1 MSDLARGLGVN
12 KAAAVARVG
21 GLAAV
26 LLAASLGAGC
36 SYFSDD
42 AKPDAMYGGTPA
54 EAPDNAAFPDLRD
67 VPDTRPQT
75 TPLNEREGIAD
86 GLVADRDK
94 AYHSDNV
101 LRGGT
106 EPPAPAPVVAK
117 PTPVPAL
124 DGVSKDPALDKQ
136 SLYEAAPTLP
146 MPGRGG
152 HNDIGAVMKTA
163 AIDEAVESE
172 TLAGDGAAASS
183 EETGAQAS
191 EGPEV
196 TAVPTKKVT
205 VKPAVGG
212 QP

>member
-1 MSDLARGLGVN
+1 MSDLARGRGVN

-42 AKPDAMYGGTPA
+42 AKPDAMYGGSPA
-54 EAPDNAAFPDLRD
+54 EAPAGAAFPDLRD
-67 VPDTRPQT
+67 D
-75 TPLNEREGIAD
+75 
-86 GLVADRDK
+86 
-94 AYHSDNV
+94 V

-152 HNDIGAVMKTA
+152 HHDIGAVMKTA
-163 AIDEAVESE
+163 AVEVPESE
-172 TLAGDGAAASS
+172 AAAGDEAAAST
-183 EETGAQAS
+183 EETGAPAS

-205 VKPAVGG
+205 VKPVVGAR
-212 QP
+212 P

>member
-1 MSDLARGLGVN
+1 MSDLARGRGVN

-42 AKPDAMYGGTPA
+42 AKPDAMYGGSPA
-54 EAPDNAAFPDLRD
+54 EAPAGAAFPDLRD
-67 VPDTRPQT
+67 VPETRPQT
-75 TPLNEREGIAD
+75 TPLDEREGIAD
-86 GLVADRDK
+86 GLIADRDK
-94 AYHSDNV
+94 AYHSDDV

-152 HNDIGAVMKTA
+152 HHDIGAVMKTA
-163 AIDEAVESE
+163 AVEVPESE
-172 TLAGDGAAASS
+172 AAAGDEAAAST
-183 EETGAQAS
+183 EETGAPAS

-205 VKPAVGG
+205 VKPVVGAR
-212 QP
+212 P